1 MFKPN
6 CAIKNA
12 SNVHTN
18 VTTITFT
25 PGLLLGS
32 KFLSID
38 EQILLL
44 IPAIIFTAVDT
55 EPKTISIEII
65 GLKISGAN
73 PLFTRIIR
81 GIDSLA
87 KSGSFIIA
95 VSPRTA
101 SKHIKPFTKNPY
113 TIDVLAK

>member
-1 MFKPN
+1 MK
-6 CAIKNA
+6 KA

-32 KFLSID
+32 KLLSID
-38 EQILLL
+38 EHILLL

-55 EPKTISIEII
+55 EPNTISIEII
-65 GLKISGAN
+65 GLKTSGAK
-73 PLFTRIIR
+73 PLFTSIIR
-81 GIDSLA
+81 GMDSFA

-101 SKHIKPFTKNPY
+101 NKHIKPFTKNPY
-113 TIDVLAK
+113 IIDVFAK